1 MFFIFSANLLVF
13 YAKKVDMQR
22 NCEWKTLL
30 TGSKLATDEALRK
43 RLSVDYDLSTANTLA
58 KALKLI
64 EVGDIDVVVTEQ
76 QYTDERG
83 VNFLK

>member
-1 MFFIFSANLLVF
+1 MLVF

-22 NCEWKTLL
+22 NGEWKILL
-30 TGSKLATDEALRK
+30 TGPKLATDEALRK

-58 KALKLI
+58 KALKLM
-64 EVGDIDVVVTEQ
+64 EVVDIDVVVTKQ

-83 VNFLK
+83 VNLLK